1 MNLAS
6 RVRSLECSVMALAAV
21 AAFGAWVGASGC
33 GSPRAP
39 LRPRPSL
46 ISKGSVSPVYQSP
59 ATWRYHPVRQATL
72 LSRVK
77 LGDGGVLLAGRRGER
92 WLVEEKK
99 GRKVARAAA
108 LLAPET
114 LIAILRVREGGW
126 LFVGESGTGYEAREP
141 LGPFARSSAPLDPLI
156 RVSAAGSAMAAVR
169 ADGALVRSQ
178 DAGVGWQ
185 RVGPENERFVDV
197 ALNEGGAGLAL
208 SVPERVWHTSDAGAT
223 WKPLDVDTVGGT
235 RFARDRREGLVM
247 EGVAD
252 LYGVAVDPPGLH
264 PLRRNLIR
272 ERHELGAVPPRGP
285 RVSAIEER
293 RAVFVANRYLE
304 LERDPKRIQK
314 WRLWRGKLGEALRF
328 KPVPKLE
335 GCRVTKLAAFD
346 RWMTVACAKLS
357 RPSSTQRF
365 HFYRSEDRGK
375 TFEQED
381 FSVEAKADEL
391 VLAVGGQGALLV
403 TGACPPHGAGR
414 GCRASG
420 VLFRREVP
428 IDAGAPGTAD
438 DEGDDSDEDDVDD
451 HRAPGGKDRKGGP
464 EHELALAATPAL
476 AGCADTVVF
485 STDGSIAY
493 AVGRRTKNGIH
504 AVFVSRDG
512 GKSFEAEE
520 IEQLQG
526 QWSEP
531 DDETRWDRRDDR
543 SGPQLRSAVPAED
556 GSLALVIES
565 QRRQLL
571 VVTDERGRALS
582 VTTGP
587 GERARLGAVGTRAL
601 AVNPRTGQAWES
613 LDGGASWDTVG
624 RLPQGACEGGSD
636 CDLQVFCHLGG
647 CVLGDQ
653 LSRIG
658 WNGQAE
664 DDQGL
669 LPPPS
674 RHAPDLYDP
683 ALRVPISCNL
693 EEAEWKPLDGVQ
705 SAPSADQA
713 AIGRAAWYLPT
724 VNDDDASA
732 GVIHAIGGQKPRLDR
747 VSLLPPVK
755 RAEEH
760 AYVASNQIEGAVA
773 MRYALPR
780 PDARGT
786 DLTNIEVAWDNLLED
801 RVGRA
806 RISNAGAYR
815 PGDSA
820 SSNGRAHRANPDL
833 LSIGAGGVF
842 VRVHRY
848 QRNGQETLFVDGRS
862 VRRAPGLTWPTVEL
876 TNPHREMANIDGT
889 FVPLMLL
896 DNGTAHLRARRSDQG
911 WVFDAFATG
920 LRDPTSFGL
929 IQSGSIAY
937 VAGRAG
943 RHVMLYDVTGEYHR
957 SLIFPFRA
965 TGPVTDPPVKVPMQI
980 DTGDQPR
987 SCSPAQRS
995 DTPRVVVPF
1004 QPGTRHPIVVLDVE
1018 EPMRVMLTGQSVMH
1032 GTPDSPCTAAFE
1044 AQIVP
1049 VDGGP
1054 ETQGEVAILSLPE
1067 LDRSW
1072 LFRRMGDDD
1081 GYPGRIE
1088 YRPMSCRF
1096 DPSLRVPAAV
1106 YKLPGTRVRRKY

>member
-6 RVRSLECSVMALAAV
+6 RVRPLQRSVIASAIV
-21 AAFGAWVGASGC
+21 AALGAWATGSGC

-39 LRPRPSL
+39 ARSRPSL
-46 ISKGSVSPVYQSP
+46 ISTAAVAPVYQSP
-59 ATWRYHPVRQATL
+59 ATWRYHPPRQATL
-72 LSRVK
+72 LSRMK
-77 LGDGGVLLAGRRGER
+77 LDGGSELLAGRRGER

-114 LIAILRVREGGW
+114 LIAILRLRDGGW
-126 LFVGESGTGYEAREP
+126 LFVGQSGTSYEAREP
-141 LGPFARSSAPLDPLI
+141 LGPFVRSSAPLDPLV
-156 RVSAAGSAMAAVR
+156 RVSAGGGAMAAVR
-169 ADGALVRSQ
+169 VDGALVRSQ
-178 DAGVGWQ
+178 DAGVAWQ
-185 RVGPENERFVDV
+185 RVGPPGERFVDV
-197 ALNEGGAGLAL
+197 ALGEGGAGLAL
-208 SVPERVWHTSDAGAT
+208 TVPERVWRTSDAGAT
-223 WKPLDVDTVGGT
+223 WEPLDVDTVGAT

-247 EGVAD
+247 EGAFD
-252 LYGVAVDPPGLH
+252 LYGVTVDPPQLQ
-264 PLRRNLIR
+264 PLRRNLIQ

-285 RVSAIEER
+285 RVSALEER

-304 LERDPKRIQK
+304 LERDPKRAQK
-314 WRLWRGKLGEALRF
+314 WRLWRGKPGEALRF
-328 KPVPKLE
+328 KHVPKLD
-335 GCRVTKLAAFD
+335 GCRDVKLAAFD
-346 RWMTVACAKLS
+346 RWVTVACAKLS
-357 RPSSTQRF
+357 RSNSTQRF
-365 HFYRSEDRGK
+365 RFYRSADRGK
-375 TFEQED
+375 TFAQED
-381 FSVEAKADEL
+381 FAVEAKADEL
-391 VLAVGGQGALLV
+391 VLAMGGQGALLV

-420 VLFRREVP
+420 VLLRRVVP
-428 IDAGAPGTAD
+428 VDAGVSDTED
-438 DEGDDSDEDDVDD
+438 DDDSDDEDAEDSGASGAER
-451 HRAPGGKDRKGGP
+451 HEAGP
-464 EHELALAATPAL
+464 EYELGLAATPAL
-476 AGCADTVVF
+476 AGRADTVVF
-485 STDGSIAY
+485 STDGSVAY

-512 GKSFEAEE
+512 GKSFEAQE

-526 QWSEP
+526 QWSES
-531 DDETRWDRRDDR
+531 DEEVRWDRRDDR
-543 SGPQLRSAVPAED
+543 YGPQLRSAGAAED

-565 QRRQLL
+565 QRRQVL
-571 VVTDERGRALS
+571 VVTDDRGRALS
-582 VTTGP
+582 VSTGP
-587 GERARLGAVGTRAL
+587 GEGTRLGAVGTRAL
-601 AVNPRTGQAWES
+601 AVHPQSGQAWES

-624 RLPQGACEGGSD
+624 RLPQGACDADSD
-636 CDLQVFCHLGG
+636 CDLRIYCHLGG

-674 RHAPDLYDP
+674 RHAPDLYDL

-693 EEAEWKPLDGVQ
+693 DEAAWKPLDGVK

-724 VNDDDASA
+724 SNDDDASA
-732 GVIHAIGGQKPRLDR
+732 AVIHAMGGPKPRLDR
-747 VSLLPPVK
+747 VPLLQPVK
-755 RAEEH
+755 SAEEY
-760 AYVASNQIEGAVA
+760 AYTVINQIEGAVA

-780 PDARGT
+780 PDARST
-786 DLTNIEVAWDNLLED
+786 DLAHVDVAWDNLLED

-806 RISNAGAYR
+806 RIADAGAYR
-815 PGDSA
+815 PGDTA
-820 SSNGRAHRANPDL
+820 SSDGRAQRANPDL

-842 VRVHRY
+842 VRVHKF
-848 QRNGQETLFVDGRS
+848 QRNGQATLFVDGRS
-862 VRRAPGLTWPTVEL
+862 VRRVPDLTWPTVAL
-876 TNPHREMANIDGT
+876 TNPHREMANIDGD

-896 DNGTAHLRARRSDQG
+896 DSGTAHLRARRSDAG

-920 LRDPTSFGL
+920 LRDPSSFGL
-929 IQSGSIAY
+929 IQNSTIAY
-937 VAGRAG
+937 ASGRAG
-943 RHVMLYDVTGEYHR
+943 RHVMLYDVTGEVHR
-957 SLIFPFRA
+957 SVIFPFRA
-965 TGPVTDPPVKVPMQI
+965 TGAVTDPPVKVPMQI
-980 DTGDQPR
+980 DTGEQPR
-987 SCSPAQRS
+987 SCSSAQRS

-1018 EPMRVMLTGQSVMH
+1018 EPMRIMLTGQSVMH
-1032 GTPDSPCTAAFE
+1032 GTPESPCTAAFD

-1054 ETQGEVAILSLPE
+1054 EAQGEVAILSLPE

-1081 GYPGRIE
+1081 GFPGRIE

-1096 DPSLRVPAAV
+1096 DPSVRVPAAV